1 MFLDKKYIYLAF
13 IIGGTTCLMRVF
25 SRKVQSFTGN
35 FIPLLWP
42 SLGQWKI
49 TPLFKILLDD
59 PPQTSQ
65 RLYITSGIKCL
76 GPLLQHQGASPLS
89 CPTSSDSSPQ
99 LFSTHS
105 FLISVLGTLHQWAS
119 HPQVQLCSAAD
130 EKFRTWNF
138 LFVKPPSSYDH
149 AFQQLALNRK
159 DKHFSTIHD

>member
-1 MFLDKKYIYLAF
+1 MFLDKKYIYLSF

-76 GPLLQHQGASPLS
+76 GPLLQHQGELLGFTLLS
-89 CPTSSDSSPQ
+89 YLLWLITSIVLHPQFPHLCSWDPTSMSISSP
-99 LFSTHS
+99 SPA
-105 FLISVLGTLHQWAS
+105 V
-119 HPQVQLCSAAD
+119 LCSWREIQDLEFPLCQTSFILWSCIPAT
-130 EKFRTWNF
+130 R
-138 LFVKPPSSYDH
+138 PQS
-149 AFQQLALNRK
+149 
-159 DKHFSTIHD
+159 